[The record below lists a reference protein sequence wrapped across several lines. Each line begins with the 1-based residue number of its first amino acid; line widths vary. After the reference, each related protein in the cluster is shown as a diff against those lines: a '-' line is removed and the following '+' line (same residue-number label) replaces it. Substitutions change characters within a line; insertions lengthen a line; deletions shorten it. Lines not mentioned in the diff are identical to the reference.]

1 MGKKNLFTSEMKR
14 LNNPSAYAVDRTFNV
29 SDVKARDR
37 NLIEKVYIAL
47 DEIAQEPEWEKF
59 WRKKGLKKAD
69 INTPNRKFIFD
80 DKKWTYGNSFE
91 SVSLDIE
98 VMNKFVSLAL
108 ENIKAGLSRK
118 SKLLFAISPDNLR
131 YLIEKFSD
139 QGKF

>member
-47 DEIAQEPEWEKF
+47 DAIAQEPEWEKF

-69 INTPNRKFIFD
+69 INL
-80 DKKWTYGNSFE
+80 
-91 SVSLDIE
+91 SLIH
-98 VMNKFVSLAL
+98 
-108 ENIKAGLSRK
+108 I
-118 SKLLFAISPDNLR
+118 
-131 YLIEKFSD
+131 
-139 QGKF
+139 